1 MSHEAKRQYT
11 HILLFLFAFTLKYL
25 DRFQAILLVLG
36 LLLFTILIL
45 PKLSVKKH
53 FYRPT
58 EDTFSRGA
66 IFYFLTILVLTL
78 IFPLHIVAASWAVL
92 ALGDGMATL
101 VGRNF
106 KTAELPWNR
115 RKSFYGSL
123 AFVVSATIGSYLLL
137 LWMGVSASGLI
148 SISLKTAIVAAIVE
162 TLPIKIDDNVSVAVV
177 SALTLSFLI

>member
-45 PKLSVKKH
+45 PKLSVRKYL
-53 FYRPT
+53 YRPT
-58 EDTFSRGA
+58 EDKFSRGA
-66 IFYFLTILVLTL
+66 IFYFLTILVLTI
-78 IFPLHIVAASWAVL
+78 IFPLYIVAASWAIL

-101 VGRNF
+101 VGRHF

-115 RKSFYGSL
+115 KKSFNGSL
-123 AFVVSATIGSYLLL
+123 AFVISATIGCYLLL
-137 LWMGVSASGLI
+137 LWTGASSSNLW
-148 SISLKTAIVAAIVE
+148 SISLKTAIIAAIVE
-162 TLPIKIDDNVSVAVV
+162 TLPLKIDDNVSVAVV
-177 SALTLSFLI
+177 SALALSFLI